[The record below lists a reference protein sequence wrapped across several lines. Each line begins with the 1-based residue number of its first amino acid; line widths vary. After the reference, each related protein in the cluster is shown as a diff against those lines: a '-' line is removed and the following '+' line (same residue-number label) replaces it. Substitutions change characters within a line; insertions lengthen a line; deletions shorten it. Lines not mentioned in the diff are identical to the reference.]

1 MSNVLKKQKKRG
13 LNMQKTKE
21 WLVLNAVKAWLVNYE
36 DKETELTPQYQ
47 QLHKELYN
55 AFVTNET
62 PVQKRGRPAK
72 RARKKETS
80 SSTSSKEKV
89 TEPKEQT

>member
-1 MSNVLKKQKKRG
+1 MIDLHP
-13 LNMQKTKE
+13 LNTTEVTLKTKE
-21 WLVLNAVKAWLVNYE
+21 WLILNAVKAWLVNYE

-55 AFVTNET
+55 AFITEDT

-72 RARKKETS
+72 RQRTKETS
-80 SSTSSKEKV
+80 SNPSSTEKNKTT
-89 TEPKEQT
+89 TEET

>member
-1 MSNVLKKQKKRG
+1 MLKS
-13 LNMQKTKE
+13 KE

-47 QLHKELYN
+47 QLHQELYS
-55 AFVTNET
+55 AFITENT

-80 SSTSSKEKV
+80 SNSPSKEKV

>member
-1 MSNVLKKQKKRG
+1 ML
-13 LNMQKTKE
+13 KTKE
-21 WLVLNAVKAWLVNYE
+21 WLILNAVKTWLYHYE

-55 AFVTNET
+55 AFITNET

-72 RARKKETS
+72 RQRTKKAT
-80 SSTSSKEKV
+80 SSTSSEEKS
-89 TEPKEQT
+89 